1 MTDIHEQI
9 RFSILEFEGAE
20 TQEPATSL
28 HAEVHKKVNPII
40 WSKVAHATT
49 HHRAMRDSITRFIKR
64 K

>member
-9 RFSILEFEGAE
+9 RVSILEFEGAA
-20 TQEPATSL
+20 TPSTTSL
-28 HAEVHKKVNPII
+28 SKQVHKKVNPII

>member
-9 RFSILEFEGAE
+9 RVSILEFEGAE

-28 HAEVHKKVNPII
+28 HAEVHEQVTLDI

-49 HHRAMRDSITRFIKR
+49 YHRALRDSIAQFIKR